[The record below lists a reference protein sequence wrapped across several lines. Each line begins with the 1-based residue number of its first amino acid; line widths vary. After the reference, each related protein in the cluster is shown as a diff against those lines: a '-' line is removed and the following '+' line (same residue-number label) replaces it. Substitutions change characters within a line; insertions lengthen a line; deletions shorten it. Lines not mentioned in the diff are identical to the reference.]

1 MTGAALTTLRGRP
14 PRPVDGTRTSTGFWI
29 LNKSVAFLRVES
41 SRGPRNR
48 PGVHRLLQ
56 DAQAASVHALARR
69 FPLTGSDRY
78 VFDPLFGSTLGPA
91 VALVEPGPLVLAGLS
106 HDARSLVLIS

>member
-41 SRGPRNR
+41 FRAVPVTGPE
-48 PGVHRLLQ
+48 
-56 DAQAASVHALARR
+56 
-69 FPLTGSDRY
+69 FT
-78 VFDPLFGSTLGPA
+78 VFCKMLKLHQCTL
-91 VALVEPGPLVLAGLS
+91 
-106 HDARSLVLIS
+106 